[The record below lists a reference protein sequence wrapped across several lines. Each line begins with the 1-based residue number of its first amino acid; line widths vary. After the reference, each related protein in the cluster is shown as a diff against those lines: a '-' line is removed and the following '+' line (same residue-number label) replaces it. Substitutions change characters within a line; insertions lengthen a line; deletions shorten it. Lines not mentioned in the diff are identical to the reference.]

1 MGGLG
6 LVMEMEMVFF
16 FEEGGKG
23 TDELRD
29 DAWRVGQV
37 LLVVT

>member
-1 MGGLG
+1 MSGLG
-6 LVMEMEMVFF
+6 FGDGNGFF

-23 TDELRD
+23 MDELRD